1 MTVPASSSSARVVAS
16 GAIGG
21 LPILGDELVVQF
33 GGVDMA
39 PAGTSATAS
48 RKVSVAPPVIIGPQQ
63 YAVVYQWVPANATTA
78 GQYEYILGW
87 WER

>member
-1 MTVPASSSSARVVAS
+1 MTVPASSGSARVVAS

-21 LPILGDELVVQF
+21 LPILGDELTVQY

-39 PAGTSATAS
+39 AMGTSGTAS

-63 YAVVYQWVPANATTA
+63 YAVVYQWVVANATTA
-78 GQYEYILGW
+78 GQYEYVIGW